1 MPKIIAVD
9 LDGTLAK
16 TTTDGT
22 IGSPIKA
29 MVDRVNE
36 WHNAGREVVIFTA
49 RGDAQ
54 YRNIQA
60 WLKNNGMPSLN
71 VTNVKDA
78 EMSEFWD
85 NRAVHVEA
93 DTGNVCPGC
102 AKALKKAGNHSAF
115 SSVFSEFTDC

>member
-1 MPKIIAVD
+1 MPKAIAVD

-16 TTTDGT
+16 TTTDGS

-49 RGDAQ
+49 RADAQ
-54 YRNIQA
+54 HRDVQR
-60 WLKNNGMPSLN
+60 WLKTNGMPDLN
-71 VTNVKDA
+71 VTNIKQA

-85 NRAVHVEA
+85 SRAVRVEA
-93 DTGNVCPGC
+93 DTGNVCAGC
-102 AKALKKAGNHSAF
+102 AKALKKTGNHSDQSRAF
-115 SSVFSEFTDC
+115 SVTTDC

>member
-16 TTTDGT
+16 TTQNGT
-22 IGSPIKA
+22 IGAPIKA

-49 RGDAQ
+49 RGTEQGRAVQ
-54 YRNIQA
+54 M
-60 WLKNNGMPSLN
+60 WLTRNGMPNLN
-71 VTNVKDA
+71 VTNVKDD

-85 NRAVHVEA
+85 NRAVHVEV

-102 AKALKKAGNHSAF
+102 ARALRESGKHSDT
-115 SSVFSEFTDC
+115 STTTDC